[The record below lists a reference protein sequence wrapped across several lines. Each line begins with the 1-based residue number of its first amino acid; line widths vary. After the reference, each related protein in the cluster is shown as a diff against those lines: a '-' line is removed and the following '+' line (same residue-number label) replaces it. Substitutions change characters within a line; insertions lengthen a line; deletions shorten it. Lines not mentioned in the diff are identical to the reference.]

1 MASNSQTS
9 NKRIAKNTMMLY
21 IRMVFVL
28 VVNLYVSRVVLKA
41 LGVEDYGLFSVVGSV
56 VTFLG
61 FLNTS
66 MAAASQ
72 RFLAYAKGKGNE
84 ENLSSTFNSIFRVQ
98 LIIAAIVLVLCE
110 TIGIY
115 YINHYLNVD
124 PSKIGAAHIVF
135 QFSIASF
142 LINTITVPYNASII
156 ANERMDIFALYSII
170 EVILKLGVAFLLP
183 LFVVNTLI
191 YYAAMMFGLVF
202 IIQALYRWFCR
213 RNFSECRLKNNA
225 NSKTIKEIL
234 SYSGWNLMG
243 SFSAV
248 ATNQG
253 VNMVLNSFFGV
264 VVNAARGISF
274 QVSAAMAQLY
284 SNFQQ
289 ALNPQIVKSYAAKD
303 FGRMHFLITQGTRL
317 AFFLL
322 SVCALPILFNI
333 DGILKLWLGDVP
345 DYTAMF
351 CILVITNSLINTM
364 SQSLLMGAMATGN
377 IRKYQIIVASINLM
391 NVPLSI
397 IALIIY
403 PDPYLTTYVMIVL
416 SSIAFIA
423 RLILVHHMID
433 LSISNFIKKAIMP
446 IAISTVISILLMVA
460 LGIML
465 PANESIGRMFIR
477 LVIMFLLCIGTVA
490 TFGMTKQE
498 RMLVINY
505 LKAKVFKK

>member
-191 YYAAMMFGLVF
+191 YYAAMMFGLV
-202 IIQALYRWFCR
+202 
-213 RNFSECRLKNNA
+213 
-225 NSKTIKEIL
+225 
-234 SYSGWNLMG
+234 
-243 SFSAV
+243 
-248 ATNQG
+248 
-253 VNMVLNSFFGV
+253 
-264 VVNAARGISF
+264 
-274 QVSAAMAQLY
+274 
-284 SNFQQ
+284 
-289 ALNPQIVKSYAAKD
+289 
-303 FGRMHFLITQGTRL
+303 
-317 AFFLL
+317 
-322 SVCALPILFNI
+322 
-333 DGILKLWLGDVP
+333 
-345 DYTAMF
+345 
-351 CILVITNSLINTM
+351 
-364 SQSLLMGAMATGN
+364 
-377 IRKYQIIVASINLM
+377 
-391 NVPLSI
+391 
-397 IALIIY
+397 
-403 PDPYLTTYVMIVL
+403 
-416 SSIAFIA
+416 
-423 RLILVHHMID
+423 
-433 LSISNFIKKAIMP
+433 AIP
-446 IAISTVISILLMVA
+446 
-460 LGIML
+460 
-465 PANESIGRMFIR
+465 
-477 LVIMFLLCIGTVA
+477 
-490 TFGMTKQE
+490 
-498 RMLVINY
+498 
-505 LKAKVFKK
+505 